1 MRSSMTGHAPAQVEA
16 GKWPAGCALRI
27 SFLTGE
33 VNMSP
38 MTKVRGYQPVS
49 EPAMKVRRKRAVQTS
64 DPNEPF
70 IRAFVDALRDILH
83 DETGSRL

>member
-1 MRSSMTGHAPAQVEA
+1 MRKSVAK
-16 GKWPAGCALRI
+16 KWLTRCDFRI

-33 VNMSP
+33 VIMSP

-49 EPAMKVRRKRAVQTS
+49 EPAMKARRKRAIPS
-64 DPNEPF
+64 NDPNEPF

-83 DETGSRL
+83 DEPRPLG

>member
-1 MRSSMTGHAPAQVEA
+1 
-16 GKWPAGCALRI
+16 LRI

-49 EPAMKVRRKRAVQTS
+49 EPAMKVRRKRAVMSS

-83 DETGSRL
+83 DETRPLG

>member
-1 MRSSMTGHAPAQVEA
+1 M
-16 GKWPAGCALRI
+16 L
-27 SFLTGE
+27 
-33 VNMSP
+33 P

-49 EPAMKVRRKRAVQTS
+49 EPAMKVRRKRDVPSS

-83 DETGSRL
+83 DEPRPHG